1 MVKNMNELGH
11 VEQELA
17 ELRSQM
23 ETSFE
28 TVNGLA
34 RIQEQ
39 FEGLARTYG
48 ELKEYIDRAQAIL
61 ENATGIE
68 ERFEQRFK
76 ELETS
81 LNARWEQTHAQLSD
95 IPTDIRQDLEER
107 VGQNIGDLKQ
117 ELDAKKQELDAKM
130 ASILQESSIQ
140 GEAIQAPIKEFEVVV
155 DQLENRT
162 HIARLALRNMEQ
174 QVRTLRWATIGLA
187 IFTVLAIAGLFW
199 FATAQG
205 SSGDSQPAQTQTE

>member
-23 ETSFE
+23 EKSFE
-28 TVNGLA
+28 TVDGLA

-39 FEGLARTYG
+39 FEGLAQTYG

-68 ERFEQRFK
+68 ERFEQRFQ

-107 VGQNIGDLKQ
+107 VGQNIGDLKR
-117 ELDAKKQELDAKM
+117 ELDAKKQELDEKM

-140 GEAIQAPIKEFEVVV
+140 GEAIQAPMKEFEVVV

-199 FATAQG
+199 FATSQG
-205 SSGDSQPAQTQTE
+205 SSGESKPAQTQTE